1 MEESKPLLDTEI
13 TSRIDL
19 ADLIEREQVK
29 TLENLSEAIESL
41 QAGLVKD
48 LEMLGW
54 RRSTSYRRSL
64 VTKLGRVSFTVV
76 KVKRDGRVLSP
87 IVYALDIEKRKYSRD
102 VRMLLADKAS
112 RLSYQDAMTDF
123 QNHTGVTVPKRTIH
137 SFVQEI
143 GGQMGEENQL
153 HVSYKEPLVVM
164 ADGTKTHSVY
174 PTPNQVRIVIG
185 YDPDS
190 HRKTLIHASVNHDWS
205 HIGGDVDLENSILIG
220 DADRAIR
227 LNLAYQKR
235 QLDLVHAVKDSLYKL
250 WAEGM
255 NKKERET
262 VSVQMKQLLYTLVNS
277 VKKHLENDDKE
288 TLEKR
293 IESTVKGLIT
303 LADDLK
309 TRGYPKTA
317 AFIRSNARFMVTF
330 AKLALKNI
338 QIPYTSNVIERLMGE
353 ISKRCKHKWMHWSTQ
368 GLENI
373 LQIILVRYTNPQ
385 LYTQFWKTYIHPSQY
400 RTTPQHRSNP

>member
-1 MEESKPLLDTEI
+1 LNEEI
-13 TSRIDL
+13 TKRIDL
-19 ADLIEREQVK
+19 ADLIEREQIK
-29 TLENLSEAIESL
+29 TLENLSKAIEAL
-41 QAGLVKD
+41 QARLVED
-48 LEMLGW
+48 LLALGW

-76 KVKRDGRVLSP
+76 KVRRDGRVFSP
-87 IVYALDIEKRKYSRD
+87 IIYALDIEKRKYSRD

-112 RLSYQDAMTDF
+112 RLSYQDAMVDF

-143 GGQMGEENQL
+143 GRQLGEANL
-153 HVSYKEPLVVM
+153 AHVSCETPQIVM
-164 ADGTKTHSVY
+164 ADGTQTHSVH
-174 PTPNQVRIVIG
+174 PTPNQVRIVVG
-185 YDPDS
+185 YDPETR
-190 HRKTLIHASVNHDWS
+190 RKTLLHASVNHDWS
-205 HIGGDVDLENSILIG
+205 HIGEGVNLENSILVG
-220 DADRAIR
+220 DAERSIR

-255 NKKERET
+255 TKQERET
-262 VSVQMKQLLYTLVNS
+262 VSVQMKQLLYALVTS
-277 VKKHLENDDKE
+277 VKKHMEDDDKE
-288 TLEKR
+288 ALERR
-293 IESTVKGLIT
+293 IESTVKGLIS
-303 LADDLK
+303 LAEELRSK
-309 TRGYPKTA
+309 GYPKTA
-317 AFIRSNARFMVTF
+317 AFIRSNARFMATF

-353 ISKRCKHKWMHWSTQ
+353 ISKRCKHKWAHWSTQ

-385 LYTQFWKTYIHPSQY
+385 LYKAFWKTYIHPSQY